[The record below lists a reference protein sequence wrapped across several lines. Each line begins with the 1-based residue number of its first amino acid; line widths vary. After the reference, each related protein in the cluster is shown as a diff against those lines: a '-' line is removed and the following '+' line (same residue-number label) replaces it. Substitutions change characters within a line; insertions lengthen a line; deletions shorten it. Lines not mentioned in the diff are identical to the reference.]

1 MTALRS
7 SSENQTLFF
16 LISTVQ
22 YSGTVATVQG
32 PCIYDYDMIP
42 RYEEYIVD
50 DDILCV
56 VFFFEEK
63 NTVQ

>member
-32 PCIYDYDMIP
+32 PCIYDYMIP
-42 RYEEYIVD
+42 RYQEYIVD

>member
-1 MTALRS
+1 M
-7 SSENQTLFF
+7 
-16 LISTVQ
+16 I
-22 YSGTVATVQG
+22 
-32 PCIYDYDMIP
+32 MIP
-42 RYEEYIVD
+42 RYQEYIVD